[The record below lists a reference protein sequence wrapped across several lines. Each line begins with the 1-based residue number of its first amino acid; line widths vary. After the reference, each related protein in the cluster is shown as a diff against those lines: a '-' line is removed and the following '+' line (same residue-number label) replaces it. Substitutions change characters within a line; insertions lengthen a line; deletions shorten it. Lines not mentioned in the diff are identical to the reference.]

1 MNINVD
7 RFLALTAL
15 LAAPL
20 VSASACII
28 TSDDG
33 DTGGGSDGSASASA
47 STTNSTSNG
56 TTDGST
62 TASSADGSTGSV
74 DGSGSDSGGV
84 DSGSGSDSTTGGDVG
99 NCCEANGGPGC
110 TIPEIQ
116 DCVCA
121 QDALCCDELWDDICV
136 GEVVSLGCGTCDLP
150 PLNFDCYCTADCD
163 GTAVDTP
170 FEVCATDPGAAA
182 PAGQSACEAALGAM
196 CTTSS
201 CEACECFTS
210 ELPMIVCE

>member
-33 DTGGGSDGSASASA
+33 DTGGGSEGSASA
-47 STTNSTSNG
+47 STTMSSTSNG

-62 TASSADGSTGSV
+62 TASSADGSTSSV

-121 QDALCCDELWDDICV
+121 QDSLCCDELWDDICV
-136 GEVVSLGCGTCDLP
+136 GEVVSLGCGACDLP
-150 PLNFDCYCTADCD
+150 PTNFDCYCTADCD

-170 FEVCATDPGAAA
+170 WEVCASDPGSAA
-182 PAGQSACEAALGAM
+182 PMGQAACEADLGAM

-201 CEACECFTS
+201 CEACDCFTS
-210 ELPMIVCE
+210 ELPTIVCE